1 MSLLLLVTTSISAQK
16 FNFTY
21 NGTTITYEI
30 ISVTKHEVKV
40 DYVPE
45 NVTVVTVPSVVFFN
59 GENFRVTTIGRGGSR
74 DGGWFGSYEGEGYY
88 SFNNCKL
95 LKQVV
100 LPNTIKVI
108 GYGAFRGC
116 TWLRSINM
124 PSGLEVIGGEAFEDC
139 ESLTSIT
146 IPSSVKEVGEFAF
159 NRCKCVINIPAT
171 IDTINQSAFY
181 GCKFRLSE
189 KLGYVWNDTIVLN
202 TGYDSIISYGSY
214 YNDTF
219 FKWGKKIIYKN
230 AFGSKYT
237 IIDFI
242 TFNNKV
248 ISSPKYYL
256 SSSVG
261 NPIASNIKKSLI
273 EAEMYD
279 LVLSFYPK
287 DTELQKLQR
296 NAEIRRLVNQASEE
310 SKNGNYIDAK
320 NLYERAL
327 ALDPNDNSIK
337 KEILKTEDDI
347 AEQKRLLVE
356 AEEISLRKTEET
368 QVRINVDQKASLAR
382 EMISKGRLQMAIDLL
397 QEAIHITDIH
407 NFDYRKTELVQRID
421 SLHQVQTQIADKSK
435 VFDYKKFRPDLY
447 EATNNAISLKIKSYI
462 TDIDKPLCNNIT
474 FTMNTGNQPASFQL
488 SKPYKPLKR
497 FCGEVLAT
505 ERLQPLVID
514 GHPLDASATFNYDIE
529 YAKGTVNV
537 QQSNGRL
544 MVNPKFKMSTQL
556 ESDLT
561 NMFNSKLNT
570 FSSACDG
577 KYKFKVTSMDVG
589 GQMDHKIEL
598 IRVHTN
604 NGPQNAW
611 RSFLVPGWGDKYVED
626 DGRFVWWKTA
636 ASYGLVGLGVMFL
649 TTTIK
654 TIEPGL
660 TYDSVWVDVSDDPSQ
675 REGWWIHTNPRYTNI
690 EHENKYTGLGIACTI
705 VGAAV
710 WVSDIIHV
718 WVKGSNNKKEA
729 ETRVGRLSFAYNAKY
744 DAPELVYSLRF

>member
-74 DGGWFGSYEGEGYY
+74 DGGWFGGYEGEGYY

-202 TGYDSIISYGSY
+202 TGDDSIKMYD
-214 YNDTF
+214 NL

-611 RSFLVPGWGDKYVED
+611 RSLIVPGWGDKYV
-626 DGRFVWWKTA
+626 DGEFKKMKMLM
-636 ASYGLVGLGVMFL
+636 SYGLIALGIPCLFAKDKIQV
-649 TTTIK
+649 T
-654 TIEPGL
+654 
-660 TYDSVWVDVSDDPSQ
+660 
-675 REGWWIHTNPRYTNI
+675 
-690 EHENKYTGLGIACTI
+690 YTGDHYDYETDRYVNEYDTTYSNPTRIIGVIAVSC
-705 VGAAV
+705 GAAI
-710 WVSDIIHV
+710 WVADVVHV
-718 WVKGSNNKKEA
+718 FVKGRRNKKENK
-729 ETRVGRLSFAYNAKY
+729 ERLGRLSFAYDPKH
-744 DAPELVYSLRF
+744 DRPELVYTLRF